1 MPTTVHLVGRA
12 EAQVARPF
20 SRAVWT
26 IAHLLPNATRKTGK
40 RHIYLRLD
48 RYVQSVLQR
57 QMRREAGLPGTEKG

>member
-1 MPTTVHLVGRA
+1 MEQALARTVERA
-12 EAQVARPF
+12 GTGPPVD
-20 SRAVWT
+20 
-26 IAHLLPNATRKTGK
+26 RKTGK